1 MGEIE
6 ARPENAFE
14 LAMDGRCGQ
23 GTLHQPGSK
32 TCNISSNV
40 AGTGRH
46 WQALAG
52 TGRHWQALAGTGWHW
67 QHRDATPNTRRMLAA
82 KYLQVCIVFQHP
94 LNRGYNII
102 ILFRQC
108 TRPSWR

>member
-32 TCNISSNV
+32 TATCNISSNV
-40 AGTGRH
+40 AGTGS
-46 WQALAG
+46 
-52 TGRHWQALAGTGWHW
+52 TE
-67 QHRDATPNTRRMLAA
+67 MLHQT
-82 KYLQVCIVFQHP
+82 LDGC
-94 LNRGYNII
+94 
-102 ILFRQC
+102 
-108 TRPSWR
+108 